1 VAAGGREV
9 AERGKVVRQGKRQR
23 NLLRKINLH
32 GFRKNPS
39 VFVSDCLSAEQKI

>member
-1 VAAGGREV
+1 
-9 AERGKVVRQGKRQR
+9 
-23 NLLRKINLH
+23 LRKINLH